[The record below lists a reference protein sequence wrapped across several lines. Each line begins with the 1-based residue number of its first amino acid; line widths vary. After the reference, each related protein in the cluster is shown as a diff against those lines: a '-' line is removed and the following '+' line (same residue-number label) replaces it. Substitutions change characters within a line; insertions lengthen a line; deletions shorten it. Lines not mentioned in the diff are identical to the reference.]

1 MLARIGFLALPDD
14 LIAGQPCPLVAF
26 TSCSNRASSPAN
38 EYSQAT
44 RKMQLKWEVYMH
56 KNSLF
61 IILLFIPICLFIN
74 PAFSQTSNNTANP
87 VDATGAVS
95 ANNQF
100 AFDLY
105 AKYKSKE
112 GNIFFSPYSI
122 SIALAMA
129 YEGARGKTQEEI
141 QAVFHFPIDDNA
153 RRNAFAEIYYEI
165 NKKDEVYALS
175 TANALWAEKDYQFL
189 PEYFNLIDK
198 YYGGKVTNL
207 NFVREPEASRLT
219 INNWV
224 EEHTNNR
231 IKDLISPGAISGLTR
246 LILTNAVYF
255 KGKWFKQF
263 DPKLTKEEDFKV
275 TPEKSVK
282 VQMMHLAK
290 IEELGYFENDQ
301 LQILELPYQ
310 GWDLSMLI
318 LLPKIGDLKTLEESL
333 TTEKL
338 SEWRKSLYGQEVKV
352 YIPKFKFESKYFMA
366 DDLVGMGMSTA
377 FDVMYA
383 DFSGMTG
390 EKDLFISQV
399 IHQAFVE
406 VNEEGTEAAAATAVV
421 MMRGIRMPEE
431 PKTFKADHPFMF
443 IIEQK
448 KTGNILFLGRV
459 NEPLA

>member
-1 MLARIGFLALPDD
+1 M
-14 LIAGQPCPLVAF
+14 
-26 TSCSNRASSPAN
+26 S
-38 EYSQAT
+38 
-44 RKMQLKWEVYMH
+44 KK
-56 KNSLF
+56 SLF
-61 IILLFIPICLFIN
+61 IILLFIPVLLFPN
-74 PAFSQTSNNTANP
+74 PAFSQTSNNAASP
-87 VDATGAVS
+87 VSVTDIVS

-122 SIALAMA
+122 STALAMA

-141 QAVFHFPIDDNA
+141 QAVFHFPIDDNV
-153 RRNAFAEIYYEI
+153 RRNAFTEIYNEI
-165 NKKDEVYALS
+165 NKKDKDYILS

-207 NFVREPEASRLT
+207 DFIREPEPSRLT

-224 EEHTNNR
+224 EERTNKR
-231 IKDLISPGAISGLTR
+231 IKDLIPSGVINGLTR
-246 LILTNAVYF
+246 LILTNAIYF

-275 TPEKSVK
+275 TPERSAK

-301 LQILELPYQ
+301 IQILELPYK
-310 GWDLSMLI
+310 GRDLSMLI
-318 LLPKIGDLKTLEESL
+318 LLPKSGDLKTLEESL

-338 SEWRKSLYGQEVKV
+338 SEWRKGLHEREVKV
-352 YIPKFKFESKYFMA
+352 YIPKFKFETEYFMA
-366 DDLVGMGMSTA
+366 KDLAEMGMPTA
-377 FDVMYA
+377 FTLGIDFGEEA

-390 EKDLFISQV
+390 NKRLNIDQV

-406 VNEEGTEAAAATAVV
+406 VNEEGTEAAAATAVIMQECV
-421 MMRGIRMPEE
+421 SIPEE
-431 PKTFKADHPFMF
+431 PKIFKADHPFIF

-459 NEPLA
+459 NEPSA

>member
-1 MLARIGFLALPDD
+1 
-14 LIAGQPCPLVAF
+14 
-26 TSCSNRASSPAN
+26 
-38 EYSQAT
+38 
-44 RKMQLKWEVYMH
+44 MH

-87 VDATGAVS
+87 VDAAGVVS

-122 SIALAMA
+122 STALAMT

-165 NKKDEVYALS
+165 NKKDKDYTLS

-231 IKDLISPGAISGLTR
+231 IKDLISPGAISDLTR

-255 KGKWFKQF
+255 KGKWFKEF
-263 DPKLTKEEDFKV
+263 DPELTKEEDFKV
-275 TPEKSVK
+275 TPGRSIN
-282 VQMMHLAK
+282 VQMMNLSTK
-290 IEELGYFENDQ
+290 GLSYFENDQ
-301 LQILELPYQ
+301 LQILELPYE
-310 GWDLSMLI
+310 GEDLSMVI
-318 LLPKIGDLKTLEESL
+318 LLPKSSDLKNLEESL

-338 SEWRKSLYGQEVKV
+338 SEWRKGLYEREVKV

-366 DDLVGMGMSTA
+366 GDLTAMGMPTA
-377 FDVMYA
+377 FDPTA

-390 EKDLFISQV
+390 QKDLFISQV

-406 VNEEGTEAAAATAVV
+406 VNEEGTEAAAATAVG
-421 MMRGIRMPEE
+421 MYLKAIAIPEDS
-431 PKTFKADHPFMF
+431 KIFKADHPFIF
-443 IIEQK
+443 IIEER

-459 NEPLA
+459 NEPST